1 MKWLDELKERLLL
14 WKLSQGMTLYDVFGD
29 GVEERQKNLGRL
41 IEIAERA
48 EWGGITVELGQNPSI
63 SVNNVCPIC
72 FVRVGEEHGRYKK
85 SEFEADYMITPEGK
99 LVPTGKLCPY
109 SDEWEGGGVDD

>member
-1 MKWLDELKERLLL
+1 MKWLEALKMLRHGHNHQDDTNPPPFMYVELN
-14 WKLSQGMTLYDVFGD
+14 KLD
-29 GVEERQKNLGRL
+29 RL

-48 EWGGITVELGQNPSI
+48 EWGGITVELGQNPSM

-85 SEFEADYMITPEGK
+85 SEFEADYMITPEGE

-109 SDEWEGGGVDD
+109 SDEWELTKNE

>member
-1 MKWLDELKERLLL
+1 MKWLDELKEHR
-14 WKLSQGMTLYDVFGD
+14 T
-29 GVEERQKNLGRL
+29 EAERMSRVLDLEPWVYSIELTAFDRL

-48 EWGGITVELGQNPSI
+48 EWGGITVELGQNPSM

-109 SDEWEGGGVDD
+109 SDEWELTKNE